1 MEGVL
6 CFWKLPSL
14 FIPCFVPVHVPPL
27 NLSKENRKRLKPPT
41 EFVLY
46 VSMYAKMFTSMGL
59 EAAEEIEI
67 DRYFASKIENQ
78 FSIDRIMQLGVI
90 N

>member
-1 MEGVL
+1 MLLEIA
-6 CFWKLPSL
+6 FTFYSL
-14 FIPCFVPVHVPPL
+14 FCPCPRPPL

-46 VSMYAKMFTSMGL
+46 VSMYAQMFTSMGL

-67 DRYFASKIENQ
+67 DIYLLQK
-78 FSIDRIMQLGVI
+78 
-90 N
+90 